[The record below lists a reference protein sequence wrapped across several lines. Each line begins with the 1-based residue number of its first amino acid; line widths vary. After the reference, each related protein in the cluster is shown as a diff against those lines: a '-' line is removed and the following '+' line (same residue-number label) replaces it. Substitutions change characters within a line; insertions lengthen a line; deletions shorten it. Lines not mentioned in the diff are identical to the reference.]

1 MYGFLAHLHSAFYLG
16 YLEGRPATNDL
27 FFFHFSLCDCYS
39 MFKKWQFSCR
49 KVMAEC
55 GKSPDDDDDDDD
67 AVRPPGLR
75 TVVTG
80 SICQARRG
88 VVEPDS

>member
-1 MYGFLAHLHSAFYLG
+1 
-16 YLEGRPATNDL
+16 
-27 FFFHFSLCDCYS
+27 
-39 MFKKWQFSCR
+39 
-49 KVMAEC
+49 MAGC
-55 GKSPDDDDDDDD
+55 GKSPDDDD

-88 VVEPDS
+88 IVAQTVEQTDLNLTDFSRHD